1 MAGLPYSSF
10 PLAIHHPVEWTFMNS
25 KSCVCVFVG
34 PATWAMATSKPD
46 ILMVLLSKLIQEG
59 DKLYKVAHISI
70 LMRFDLIDSIS
81 IWFDI
86 PKFFLKEFLLFLSSK
101 VKWGKPLT
109 PISQLSRS
117 FQETSWRRSN
127 SSGCVCCSTC
137 HAAAARWTWG
147 FFLHTHTHTHAEN
160 ILLVILKQI
169 SSRKLYFSIDISL
182 IFLTGL

>member
-1 MAGLPYSSF
+1 M
-10 PLAIHHPVEWTFMNS
+10 
-25 KSCVCVFVG
+25 CVCVFVG